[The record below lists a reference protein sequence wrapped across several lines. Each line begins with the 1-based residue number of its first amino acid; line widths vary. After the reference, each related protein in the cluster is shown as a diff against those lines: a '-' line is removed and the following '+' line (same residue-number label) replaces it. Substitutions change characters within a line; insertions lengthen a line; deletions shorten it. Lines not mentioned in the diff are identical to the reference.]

1 MESLNNP
8 ANSGEDNS
16 APATDTK
23 SFFQHLISIVSG
35 AGDKEKEKKKLLKEI
50 AKIVKKSKPR
60 YYSSKNSSVD
70 PNLARFFFE
79 CYTTLGPAQTIL
91 SHADSSKALKN
102 IIIEEAFPPEQKA
115 LKEKLSEEA
124 IRTQANQTDFKMLL
138 QSIKTDIKTFFA
150 NFDISS
156 INQINSDYQ
165 SLSVLLDLISFDY
178 FFLLKKFDAALPEA
192 AFSYNPRFETINGSY
207 IIDELKDFLEMLP
220 AVDHQ
225 AKWDPILDILR
236 IYRGVEVISRENLRK
251 LMKQMGQIR
260 KSRILEKIAQLIEED
275 PFLKIKPRI
284 YKEKIVEAYLSNL
297 KMQTE
302 MIIQKIS
309 KEKRTNKIDSLAK
322 KIFGTAS
329 VSRLSNYS
337 EKANP
342 LFSKKMIGG
351 YIYIT
356 PLNYLKAFLLD
367 YVKKDVRQLADIL
380 LIPAKW
386 TNNLPSQQ
394 LSEAFHQL
402 LTLSDELMKF
412 DTQLSED
419 EENGRKIKSL
429 MYKSERDKKAITMLR
444 KMVKEIN
451 DQARTLMISSAQQC
465 ITLGKVLKLIM
476 DDYSKQH
483 PALIMNWKELQS
495 RSDKNIKEMILAVYK
510 QLYYF
515 VQLMQFFVK

>member
-1 MESLNNP
+1 MESLNSSTN
-8 ANSGEDNS
+8 NGEGKP
-16 APATDTK
+16 APATDTQ
-23 SFFQHLISIVSG
+23 SFFQRLLSIVSG
-35 AGDKEKEKKKLLKEI
+35 GTDKEKEKRKLLKDI
-50 AKIVKKSKPR
+50 AKGVKKSKPR
-60 YYSSKNSSVD
+60 YYSPKNGSVD
-70 PNLARFFFE
+70 PHLARYFFE
-79 CYTTLGPAQTIL
+79 CYKTFGPAQVLL

-102 IIIEEAFPPEQKA
+102 IIIETSFSPEQKA

-124 IRTQANQTDFKMLL
+124 IRAKADQTDFKMLL
-138 QSIKTDIKTFFA
+138 QSIKSDIKTFFA
-150 NFDISS
+150 NFDISK

-165 SLSVLLDLISFDY
+165 SLSVLLDLVSFDY

-192 AFSYNPRFETINGSY
+192 AFSYNPRFEAINGSY
-207 IIDELKDFLEMLP
+207 IIDELKDFLEILP

-225 AKWDPILDILR
+225 AKWDPILDVLR
-236 IYRGVEVISRENLRK
+236 IYRGVEVISRESLHK
-251 LMKQMGQIR
+251 LMQQMGQIR
-260 KSRILEKIAQLIEED
+260 KSKIFEKMAQLID
-275 PFLKIKPRI
+275 DNPFLKVKPRI
-284 YKEKIVEAYLSNL
+284 YKEKIVEAYLSDL

-302 MIIQKIS
+302 MLLQKIS
-309 KEKRTNKIDSLAK
+309 REKRTSKIESLAK

-329 VSRLSNYS
+329 ISRLSNYS

-367 YVKKDVRQLADIL
+367 YVKKDLRQLTNVL
-380 LIPAKW
+380 LVPAKW

-394 LSEAFHQL
+394 LSESFHQL
-402 LTLSDELMKF
+402 MTMSDELMKF
-412 DTQLSED
+412 DTQLSDD
-419 EENGRKIKSL
+419 EENGKKIKSL
-429 MYKSERDKKAITMLR
+429 IYKSERDKNATSLIR

-451 DQARTLMISSAQQC
+451 DQAKEMIINSARQC
-465 ITLGKVLKLIM
+465 ITLGRVLKMIM
-476 DDYSKQH
+476 EDYSKPH

-510 QLYYF
+510 QLYYY